1 MDYEIIET
9 RGSQVSIQGKMSALD
24 KLPTNVGAGSDAM
37 LIDESGTTHIYVFF
51 SFINE
56 WMEVQ

>member
-24 KLPTNVGAGSDAM
+24 KLPKDVGAGSDAI
-37 LIDESGTTHIYVFF
+37 LIDDSGSAHVYMFF
-51 SFINE
+51 KFLND